1 MMDLTFQDLKSVVIG
16 LLTMALVYGFKVFW
30 QYRTKKVMGSKLE
43 ELKTEQEWLERVG
56 TSFEEAVLFSFRL
69 VFIVL
74 FLVGLALIF
83 DPFLA
88 FLFGDGGMVELFRF
102 SACLLVLVSAYVSF
116 FKLGQIRR
124 YPEEKEKLKA
134 AILDLQERLN
144 TLDKQ

>member
-1 MMDLTFQDLKSVVIG
+1 MDPTFQDLKSVVIG

-30 QYRTKKVMGSKLE
+30 QYRTKKAMGSKLE

-74 FLVGLALIF
+74 FLVGLASIF

-88 FLFGDGGMVELFRF
+88 FLIGDGGIFELFSF
-102 SACLLVLVSAYVSF
+102 SAWLMVLVAAYVSVS
-116 FKLGQIRR
+116 KLGQIRR

-134 AILDLQERLN
+134 TIRDLQERLN